1 MRHLDTNSLIG
12 KEYVLNDLVY
22 KIEKEVGAGG
32 VGVVYKATNSEKKLS
47 VCLKI
52 LNPLKRFDLNRNLI
66 ERFYREARIAK
77 ELRHENMLEI
87 YDVGKFLDYH
97 HYSMEFCPGGNL
109 QAFLRKGSFL
119 SFDCKWNIFK
129 QICSALNSIHEKGY
143 VHRDLKPDNV
153 LIKTENFIPNGI
165 ITKLSDFGTLLN
177 IANIAD
183 NPSFYSNDIIGSLIY
198 ISPEQRQ
205 GKVLNQQSDIFS
217 LGILFYQL
225 LIEDTYEYRLRF
237 DESFKGLDYD
247 EKFAFQTIINRM
259 CEGDLRFRYKSL
271 GDVLI
276 DIKRKLL
283 PLDSYLLKKLE
294 FPIWAKPIE
303 KILDIDFP
311 SSNIYH
317 SIKYSVHRYDEE
329 LWRFP
334 TWNSDEDDIANTLY
348 DYPTEAI
355 VSNGTVF
362 AGWNTGYFTSI
373 SLYSGKLNWSVKL
386 SDEAIYSTPLCKS
399 GKIYIVGKSGKLFC
413 IDTYDEKIKWILDLN
428 DNCSCPLNI
437 IGNILYIV
445 SNSGKIFLVDK
456 EIGTLTTTLQFTKTY
471 GSYRTPQIH
480 NAISFDNSIVFS
492 HDDCIYGYPDITQIK
507 EGKSFNWSCN
517 TPVEVR
523 SMSVNCIS
531 GMAYDGKRIFAT
543 TLFGSVLCLNSVTG
557 DGVWKI
563 DIGEDIYSP
572 PSIFEDFV
580 TFITAK
586 GYLYVCDKNN
596 GASLKRIFVGESRF
610 NSSKGDDDYVT
621 AIMSEETILIIYE
634 YCLKLL
640 DRTSYKEVAS
650 WEIGKEPRPCPTF
663 SRNIVI
669 TSSTN
674 GLVAFQ
680 QKMSN
685 EGIGGC

>member
-1 MRHLDTNSLIG
+1 
-12 KEYVLNDLVY
+12 
-22 KIEKEVGAGG
+22 
-32 VGVVYKATNSEKKLS
+32 
-47 VCLKI
+47 
-52 LNPLKRFDLNRNLI
+52 
-66 ERFYREARIAK
+66 
-77 ELRHENMLEI
+77 
-87 YDVGKFLDYH
+87 
-97 HYSMEFCPGGNL
+97 
-109 QAFLRKGSFL
+109 
-119 SFDCKWNIFK
+119 
-129 QICSALNSIHEKGY
+129 

-153 LIKTENFIPNGI
+153 LIKTENFILNGI
-165 ITKLSDFGTLLN
+165 IIKLSDFGTLLN

-183 NPSFYSNDIIGSLIY
+183 NPSSYSDDIIGSLIY

-271 GDVLI
+271 SDVFI
-276 DIKRKLL
+276 DIKRKTFSLN
-283 PLDSYLLKKLE
+283 SYFLNKLE

-303 KILDIDFP
+303 KNLDIDFP

-317 SIKYSVHRYDEE
+317 SIKYFVHRYDEE

-334 TWNSDEDDIANTLY
+334 AWNSEDDGIDNTLY

-355 VSNGTVF
+355 VSSGTVL

-373 SLYSGKLNWSVKL
+373 SLYSGKLNWSIKL
-386 SDEAIYSTPLCKS
+386 SNEAIYSTPVCKS
-399 GKIYIVGKSGKLFC
+399 GKIYVVNKSGKLFC
-413 IDTYDEKIKWILDLN
+413 VDAYTGETKWMLDLN
-428 DNCSCPLNI
+428 DDCSCPLNI
-437 IGNILYIV
+437 IGNLLYIV
-445 SNSGKIFLVDK
+445 SNLGKIFLVDK
-456 EIGTLTTTLQFTKTY
+456 EIGTLTTTLQFKNTGGY
-471 GSYRTPQIH
+471 YRNPQIH
-480 NAISFDNSIVFS
+480 NTISFDKSLVFS
-492 HDDCIYGYPDITQIK
+492 HEDYIYGYPDITQIK
-507 EGKSFNWSCN
+507 EGKAFNWLCSA
-517 TPVEVR
+517 PVEVR
-523 SMSVNCIS
+523 CMSCNSIS
-531 GMAYDGKRIFAT
+531 GMAYDGKKIFAT

-563 DIGEDIYSP
+563 DTGEDIFSS

-580 TFITAK
+580 TFITAN
-586 GYLYVCDKNN
+586 GYLYVCDKIN
-596 GASLKRIFVGESRF
+596 GTLLKRKYV
-610 NSSKGDDDYVT
+610 GDDRSYRHSRDDEDYVT
-621 AIMSEETILIIYE
+621 AIMSEETILIVYK

-640 DRTSYKEVAS
+640 DRTSYKEVTS

-669 TSSTN
+669 TSSTT

-685 EGIGGC
+685 KGIGGC